1 MVQEGLKSLL
11 LGIVQGITEWLPISS
26 TGHLLLLDEVMHLS
40 LGAEARELFLII
52 IQLASILAV
61 VILYF
66 STLNPFSKAKDAKE
80 KTETYILWVKV
91 LIATIPAGVIGILI
105 DDLMNTYLYRWEV
118 VAIALFVYG
127 LLYIVLEKGTWG
139 KRERRV
145 RELSEIT
152 YRDALYLGLFQMLA
166 LIPGTSR
173 SGSTILGGI
182 IIGLERSVAAKFS
195 FFMAIPVMAGAS
207 LLKLIK
213 LGLSYSREEYLLIAI
228 GSVSS
233 FLVSLLC
240 IKALVA
246 YVRRHDFSAFGFY
259 RIALAVLVTVYFLTW
274 GVA

>member
-1 MVQEGLKSLL
+1 
-11 LGIVQGITEWLPISS
+11 
-26 TGHLLLLDEVMHLS
+26 MHLS

-80 KTETYILWVKV
+80 KNRDLHPLGEGTHCNH
-91 LIATIPAGVIGILI
+91 PAGVIGILI

>member
-127 LLYIVLEKGTWG
+127 LLYIVLEKGAWG

>member
-246 YVRRHDFSAFGFY
+246 YVRRHDSSAFGFY
-259 RIALAVLVTVYFLTW
+259 RIVLAVLVTVYFLTW

>member
-127 LLYIVLEKGTWG
+127 LLYIVLEKGAWG

-259 RIALAVLVTVYFLTW
+259 RIVLAVLVTVYFLTW

>member
-228 GSVSS
+228 GSVAS

>member
-259 RIALAVLVTVYFLTW
+259 RIVLAVLVTVYFLTW

>member
-1 MVQEGLKSLL
+1 MLGESLKSLL

-40 LGAEARELFLII
+40 LGKEARELFFII

-66 STLNPFSKAKDAKE
+66 STLNPFSRVKAKE
-80 KTETYILWVKV
+80 ERHETYLLWVKV
-91 LIATIPAGVIGILI
+91 LIATIPAGVVGILI
-105 DDLMNTYLYRWEV
+105 DDFMDSHLYRWQV
-118 VAIALFVYG
+118 VALALFAYG
-127 LLYIVLEKGTWG
+127 LLYIVLEKGKWG

-145 RELSEIT
+145 RVLADIS
-152 YRDALYLGLFQMLA
+152 YKDALYLGLFQMLA

-207 LLKLIK
+207 LLKILK
-213 LGLSYSREEYLLIAI
+213 LGLDYTSEEYLLIAI
-228 GSVSS
+228 GFVAS
-233 FLVSLLC
+233 FVVSLFC

-246 YVRRHDFSAFGFY
+246 YVRRHDFSVFGYY
-259 RIALAVLVTVYFLTW
+259 RVALSLLVTVYFLTR

>member
-80 KTETYILWVKV
+80 KTETYILWLKV

-127 LLYIVLEKGTWG
+127 LLYIVLEKGAWG

>member
-80 KTETYILWVKV
+80 KTETYVLWVKV

>member
-80 KTETYILWVKV
+80 KTETYVLWVKV

-152 YRDALYLGLFQMLA
+152 YRDALYLGFFQMLA